1 MALQLNVGDHVS
13 SEAGYVAIPPT
24 WREMVRWARTRANAV
39 ARGMPSAN
47 TYFRGLP
54 GGRTL
59 TALLADSSIWVN
71 YSPSLG
77 DWGETNAVGGK
88 EIALG
93 GVAFRTGRWSVLAT
107 MIHEL
112 AHSNGAPGGASQ
124 DAERAVLACGLGRLS
139 ERSTGVDDPRTPFNP
154 GIGG

>member
-1 MALQLNVGDHVS
+1 MGLQINVGDHVS
-13 SEAGYVAIPPT
+13 SESDYVAVPPA
-24 WREMVRWARTRANAV
+24 WREMVRWARTRANAI
-39 ARGMPSAN
+39 ARGTPSAN

-59 TALLADSSIWVN
+59 TALLADASIWIN
-71 YSPSLG
+71 YGPSLG
-77 DWGETNAVGGK
+77 GWGQTDSVGGK

-93 GVAFRTGRWSVLAT
+93 GLAFRTGRWSVLAT

-124 DAERAVLACGLGRLS
+124 DAERAVLACGLGSSS
-139 ERSTGVDDPRTPFNP
+139 ERRTGVDDPRTPFDP
-154 GIGG
+154 SIGG